1 MEVNLLFKVYDKLKE
16 EIVIEQ
22 DIDEKEERV
31 ENDSEHEIE

>member
-22 DIDEKEERV
+22 DIDEKEEIF

>member
-22 DIDEKEERV
+22 DIDEKEEIV

>member
-22 DIDEKEERV
+22 DIGEKEEIV